1 MTNITNRNVL
11 FSAAATDCVDGHV
24 EHTNDSARS
33 PFRKK
38 ALAVAAA
45 TMLSASLAGHAQAQ
59 DDRLSGSA
67 SFNSD
72 AFFGVNPFVGLTY
85 DNGND
90 LDVTFYGIFWGA
102 GTGQDW
108 GNWTEFGVGVG
119 FDMLDGDLYVNPQ
132 LGFTSGN
139 LLSSGTADDGIVGDG
154 YVPNI
159 TMNYGTD
166 DWEGQLYFGWYLPLR
181 EEDDDGETTL
191 EYIHYWVNGGKK
203 FGKYFS
209 AGVHFEEL
217 ELTGGSNVSSQDGYQ
232 WLGPYFQVAND
243 KFSLR
248 FSAGTDLTDD
258 DDSFSATDFYKLQFG
273 YNF

>member
-1 MTNITNRNVL
+1 MNNRDNRNVL
-11 FSAAATDCVDGHV
+11 TSVAAANATATV
-24 EHTNDSARS
+24 

-38 ALAVAAA
+38 ALALAAA
-45 TMLSASLAGHAQAQ
+45 TLLSASVAGNVHA
-59 DDRLSGSA
+59 DDDKLSGSA

-85 DNGND
+85 DAGD
-90 LDVTFYGIFWGA
+90 MDVTFYGIFWGA

-108 GNWTEFGVGVG
+108 GNWTEYGVGVG
-119 FDMLDGDLYVNPQ
+119 FEMLGGDLYVNPQ
-132 LGFTSGN
+132 IGFTSGN

-154 YVPNI
+154 WVPNI
-159 TMNYGTD
+159 TMNYGTE
-166 DWEGQLYFGWYLPLR
+166 DWEGQLYFGYYLPLR
-181 EEDDDGETTL
+181 EEDDDGESTL

-273 YNF
+273 YAF